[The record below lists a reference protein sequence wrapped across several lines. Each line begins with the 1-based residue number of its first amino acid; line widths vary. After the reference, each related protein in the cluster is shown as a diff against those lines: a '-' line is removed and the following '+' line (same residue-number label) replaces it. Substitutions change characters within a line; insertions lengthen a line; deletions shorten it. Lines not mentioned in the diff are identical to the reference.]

1 MCPVPKGKDYLNRPV
16 YSLGE
21 SLDEFDNCD
30 YIAGKFQSVAND
42 LCILQLNVRGI
53 GSKQSSLQH
62 LIDNCISDRT
72 PDVVVLSETW
82 LTPFS
87 PTIKVP
93 GYEFWHKD
101 RTARRG
107 GGVGLLISER
117 IRHKIIQHKL
127 AIGNTFEHLT
137 AEICLRSNQ
146 KVLVSSIYR
155 PPNTP
160 EAEFIDE
167 YSKFVC
173 ILKKMDNKG
182 IIIGLDHNLDL
193 LKTFKH
199 GPTERFLNTNLSLNL
214 IPTIT
219 RPTRITKNTAT
230 LIDNIFISQHWLSN
244 YDSGVLID
252 DISDHLPS
260 ITTVKNL
267 KVSKKEPITITSR
280 DTRPKNVTA
289 LKTKL
294 ASINWQNLLT
304 PNSPNTNMSL
314 VHDRLAKEIDHFTP
328 VKTHT
333 VNPKKAC
340 REPWLTAGI
349 YISIRKSK
357 KAIFGDSSHWCECG
371 YHNQIQQ
378 LQQTTATCQE
388 IGKTIVLRRQ
398 VPNIQA

>member
-1 MCPVPKGKDYLNRPV
+1 MCTHSSYFLIVISTVLLILIMCPVPKGKDQFNRPV

-30 YIAGKFQSVAND
+30 YIAGKFQSAAND
-42 LCILQLNVRGI
+42 LCIVQLNIRGI
-53 GSKQSSLQH
+53 GSKQTSLQH
-62 LIDNCISDRT
+62 LIDNCVSDRT

-93 GYEFWHKD
+93 GYEFCHKD

-107 GGVGLLISER
+107 GGVGLLISDR
-117 IRHKIIQHKL
+117 IRYKIIQHKL
-127 AIGNTFEHLT
+127 AIGNTFEHIT

-146 KVLVSSIYR
+146 KVMVSSIYR

-167 YSKFVC
+167 YSQFVC

-199 GPTERFLNTNLSLNL
+199 GPTERFLNTNLALNL

-260 ITTVKNL
+260 ITMVKSL

-280 DTRPKNVTA
+280 DTRQRNVTA
-289 LKTKL
+289 LK
-294 ASINWQNLLT
+294 A
-304 PNSPNTNMSL
+304 
-314 VHDRLAKEIDHFTP
+314 RL
-328 VKTHT
+328 
-333 VNPKKAC
+333 C
-340 REPWLTAGI
+340 C
-349 YISIRKSK
+349 Y
-357 KAIFGDSSHWCECG
+357 
-371 YHNQIQQ
+371 
-378 LQQTTATCQE
+378 
-388 IGKTIVLRRQ
+388 
-398 VPNIQA
+398 